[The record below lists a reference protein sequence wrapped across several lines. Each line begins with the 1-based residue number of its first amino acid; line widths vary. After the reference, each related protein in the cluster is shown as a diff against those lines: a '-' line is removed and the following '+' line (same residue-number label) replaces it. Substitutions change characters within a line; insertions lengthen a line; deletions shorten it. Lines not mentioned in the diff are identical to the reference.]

1 HSDSAASS
9 GNIDKE
15 SSEDSQLDQTSMEEQ
30 DKVGE
35 SERDSNAE
43 DASIDGKEVS
53 GKPDIVEPAQEGSE
67 TKPEAVEVESN
78 ESEGVVNVTEE
89 HSDSAASSESIDK
102 ESSEDGQLDQTS
114 MEEQDKVGE
123 SEVAEDA
130 SIDGKEVSGK
140 PDIVE
145 PVQEGSET
153 KPEAVEVESNESEGV

>member
-1 HSDSAASS
+1 QLDQTSMEEQDKVGESERDSNAEDASIDGKEVSGKPDIVEPAQEGSETKPEAVEVESNESEGVVSVTEEHSDSDASS

-78 ESEGVVNVTEE
+78 ESEGVVSVTEE
-89 HSDSAASSESIDK
+89 
-102 ESSEDGQLDQTS
+102 
-114 MEEQDKVGE
+114 
-123 SEVAEDA
+123 
-130 SIDGKEVSGK
+130 
-140 PDIVE
+140 
-145 PVQEGSET
+145 
-153 KPEAVEVESNESEGV
+153 

>member
-1 HSDSAASS
+1 
-9 GNIDKE
+9 
-15 SSEDSQLDQTSMEEQ
+15 
-30 DKVGE
+30 
-35 SERDSNAE
+35 
-43 DASIDGKEVS
+43 
-53 GKPDIVEPAQEGSE
+53 
-67 TKPEAVEVESN
+67 
-78 ESEGVVNVTEE
+78 VTEE

-153 KPEAVEVESNESEGV
+153 KPEAVEVESNESEGVVSVTEEHSDS

>member
-1 HSDSAASS
+1 QEGSETKPEAVEVESNESEGVVSVTEEHSDSAASS

-67 TKPEAVEVESN
+67 T
-78 ESEGVVNVTEE
+78 
-89 HSDSAASSESIDK
+89 
-102 ESSEDGQLDQTS
+102 
-114 MEEQDKVGE
+114 
-123 SEVAEDA
+123 
-130 SIDGKEVSGK
+130 
-140 PDIVE
+140 
-145 PVQEGSET
+145 
-153 KPEAVEVESNESEGV
+153 

>member
-1 HSDSAASS
+1 
-9 GNIDKE
+9 
-15 SSEDSQLDQTSMEEQ
+15 
-30 DKVGE
+30 
-35 SERDSNAE
+35 
-43 DASIDGKEVS
+43 
-53 GKPDIVEPAQEGSE
+53 
-67 TKPEAVEVESN
+67 
-78 ESEGVVNVTEE
+78 GVVSVTEE

-153 KPEAVEVESNESEGV
+153 KPEADEVESNESEGVVSVTEEHSDSAASSGNIDKESSEDSQLDQTSMEEQDKVGESERDSNAEDASIDGKEVSGKPDIVEPAQEGSET

>member
-1 HSDSAASS
+1 
-9 GNIDKE
+9 
-15 SSEDSQLDQTSMEEQ
+15 
-30 DKVGE
+30 
-35 SERDSNAE
+35 
-43 DASIDGKEVS
+43 
-53 GKPDIVEPAQEGSE
+53 IVEPAQEGSE

-78 ESEGVVNVTEE
+78 ESEGVVSVTEE

-140 PDIVE
+140 TDIVE

-153 KPEAVEVESNESEGV
+153 KPEAVEVESNESEGVVSVTEEHSDSAASSGNIDKESSEDSQLDQTSMEEQDKVGESERDSNAEDASIDGK

>member
-1 HSDSAASS
+1 
-9 GNIDKE
+9 
-15 SSEDSQLDQTSMEEQ
+15 
-30 DKVGE
+30 
-35 SERDSNAE
+35 
-43 DASIDGKEVS
+43 
-53 GKPDIVEPAQEGSE
+53 
-67 TKPEAVEVESN
+67 
-78 ESEGVVNVTEE
+78 
-89 HSDSAASSESIDK
+89 SSESIDK

-153 KPEAVEVESNESEGV
+153 KPEAVEVESNESEGVVSVTEEHSDSAASSGNIDKESSEDSQLDQTSMEEQDKVGESERDSNAEDASIDGK

>member
-1 HSDSAASS
+1 
-9 GNIDKE
+9 E

-78 ESEGVVNVTEE
+78 ESEGVVSVTEE

-102 ESSEDGQLDQTS
+102 ESSED
-114 MEEQDKVGE
+114 
-123 SEVAEDA
+123 
-130 SIDGKEVSGK
+130 
-140 PDIVE
+140 
-145 PVQEGSET
+145 
-153 KPEAVEVESNESEGV
+153 

>member
-1 HSDSAASS
+1 EVESNESEGVVSVTEEHSDSAASS

-78 ESEGVVNVTEE
+78 ESEGVV
-89 HSDSAASSESIDK
+89 
-102 ESSEDGQLDQTS
+102 
-114 MEEQDKVGE
+114 
-123 SEVAEDA
+123 
-130 SIDGKEVSGK
+130 
-140 PDIVE
+140 
-145 PVQEGSET
+145 
-153 KPEAVEVESNESEGV
+153 

>member
-1 HSDSAASS
+1 VVSVTEEHSDSAASS

-67 TKPEAVEVESN
+67 TKPEAVEEESN
-78 ESEGVVNVTEE
+78 ESEGVVSVTEE

-123 SEVAEDA
+123 FEVAEDT
-130 SIDGKEVSGK
+130 SVDKEVSGK

-145 PVQEGSET
+145 PAQEGST
-153 KPEAVEVESNESEGV
+153 KEESTSV

>member
-1 HSDSAASS
+1 LDQTSMEEQDKVGESEVAEDASIDGKEVSGKPDIVEPVQEGSETKPEAVEVESNESEGVVSVTEEHSDSAATS

-78 ESEGVVNVTEE
+78 ESEGVVSVTEE
-89 HSDSAASSESIDK
+89 H
-102 ESSEDGQLDQTS
+102 
-114 MEEQDKVGE
+114 
-123 SEVAEDA
+123 
-130 SIDGKEVSGK
+130 
-140 PDIVE
+140 
-145 PVQEGSET
+145 
-153 KPEAVEVESNESEGV
+153 

>member
-1 HSDSAASS
+1 
-9 GNIDKE
+9 
-15 SSEDSQLDQTSMEEQ
+15 
-30 DKVGE
+30 
-35 SERDSNAE
+35 
-43 DASIDGKEVS
+43 
-53 GKPDIVEPAQEGSE
+53 DIVEPAQEGSE

-78 ESEGVVNVTEE
+78 ESEGVVRVTEE

-145 PVQEGSET
+145 HVQEGSET
-153 KPEAVEVESNESEGV
+153 KPEAVEVESNESEGVVSVTEEHSDSAASSGNIDKESSEDSQLDQTSMEEQDKVGESERDSNAEDASI